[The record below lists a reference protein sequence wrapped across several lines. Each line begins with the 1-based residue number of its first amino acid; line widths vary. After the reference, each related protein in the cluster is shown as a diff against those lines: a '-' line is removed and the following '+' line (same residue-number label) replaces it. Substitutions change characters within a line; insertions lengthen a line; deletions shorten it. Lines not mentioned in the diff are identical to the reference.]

1 MRGTVHVAL
10 SSVALSRQIVRE
22 PVYRV
27 PLKRGF
33 LFVRRFNKM
42 HYRHNSHPS
51 VASEQI
57 SKKAAIFVDNVDGV
71 KRVGTSGGTQ
81 IAFST
86 HMPGNNNSSGS
97 SSSSK
102 IKIRALRSIS

>member
-1 MRGTVHVAL
+1 
-10 SSVALSRQIVRE
+10 
-22 PVYRV
+22 
-27 PLKRGF
+27 
-33 LFVRRFNKM
+33 M
-42 HYRHNSHPS
+42 HYSHNSHPS

-81 IAFST
+81 ITFST
-86 HMPGNNNSSGS
+86 HMPGNNNSS

-102 IKIRALRSIS
+102 IKTRALRTIS